1 MTGSVFVTLRDHGD
15 FAGVKWPV
23 RVNEPRKKLSLCH
36 RSATTAKLWGSMID
50 LFPLAMFDGRL
61 HYSQIKVKASKA
73 DWEEL
78 QNTIILRTRSIHIL
92 R

>member
-1 MTGSVFVTLRDHGD
+1 
-15 FAGVKWPV
+15 
-23 RVNEPRKKLSLCH
+23 
-36 RSATTAKLWGSMID
+36 MID